1 MIINSYKDLRVFQ
14 NAMGACMD
22 IFEQTKAFPGPERFA
37 LVDQVRRSS
46 RSVCAN
52 LAEAWRRRRYEAAFV
67 AKLCD
72 SESEASETQVWIEI
86 ARRCGYFQEEVAKR
100 LDTAYDQITAQIVRM
115 TQEPEK
121 WLVRESRV
129 KNISA
134 PKASKPGAIDSQR
147 QSSQC
152 AASR

>member
-1 MIINSYKDLRVFQ
+1 
-14 NAMGACMD
+14 
-22 IFEQTKAFPGPERFA
+22 
-37 LVDQVRRSS
+37 
-46 RSVCAN
+46 VCAN

-115 TQEPEK
+115 TQEPQK
-121 WLVRESRV
+121 WRIREQKQTEVSRGPDARAL
-129 KNISA
+129 KNSRT
-134 PKASKPGAIDSQR
+134 PDH
-147 QSSQC
+147 SSEGT
-152 AASR
+152 RKH